1 MKRIILMYNAVIVT
15 ILTVVGFFAA
25 KTIPQLISSILFFP
39 LAAYFW
45 RMIIPISQ
53 RAIPVI
59 ATAVVPQKTSS
70 TKKRTSKKQAPME
83 LTPLEDITDEAATGK
98 FDLNRRTFLRLIGSA
113 GVSVFLLSIFTGKA
127 DAAFFGSVP
136 GPGTVGVKDT
146 SGNLIDPA
154 EKKPTDGY
162 SISQVDDAIPS
173 YYGYVEKNGAWY
185 IVKEDATG
193 AFRYAKGSS
202 SFSSNWTSR
211 ASLTYD
217 YFNAVF

>member
-1 MKRIILMYNAVIVT
+1 MKKIVLFYNTIIVT

-25 KTIPQLISSILFFP
+25 KTIPQLISTLLFFP

-45 RMIIPISQ
+45 RMIVPVSQ
-53 RAIPVI
+53 RAIPIIVP
-59 ATAVVPQKTSS
+59 TAVP
-70 TKKRTSKKQAPME
+70 SKKPHSKKPASKKTPAVE
-83 LTPLEDITDEAATGK
+83 LTALENITDEAATGK

-113 GVSVFLLSIFTGKA
+113 GISVFLLSIFTGKA

-136 GPGTVGVKDT
+136 GPGTVGMKDS

-162 SISQVDDAIPS
+162 NISQVDDAIPS

>member
-1 MKRIILMYNAVIVT
+1 MKKIVLFYNTVIVT

-25 KTIPQLISSILFFP
+25 KTLPQLISSILFFP

-45 RMIIPISQ
+45 RMIIPVSQ

-59 ATAVVPQKTSS
+59 MPAVVQQK
-70 TKKRTSKKQAPME
+70 KHASKKSKKDAPVE
-83 LTPLEDITDEAATGK
+83 LTALEDITDEAATGK

-136 GPGTVGVKDT
+136 GPGTVGVKDA

-162 SISQVDDAIPS
+162 NISQVDDATPS
-173 YYGYVEKNGAWY
+173 YYGYVEKGGAWY

-193 AFRYAKGSS
+193 AYRYAKGSS
-202 SFSSNWTSR
+202 NFSTSWTGR
-211 ASLTYD
+211 AALSYD